1 MSGSYCFNLT
11 FYLRQSARLS
21 PAWRRAPVTPAKSY
35 CFHCQV
41 YPETKKQLESRF
53 NICWINYSL
62 SPSVAV
68 ASSAAAAAT
77 TTAFLVPVCAVDLAV
92 VFVDRGDG
100 AVVVGGCCNGCDFVL
115 VVVVLVLGV
124 DGIVVIFSPS
134 YLSPPSPPTHTAA
147 SLSVLPLNN

>member
-77 TTAFLVPVCAVDLAV
+77 TTAVLVPVCAVDLAV

-100 AVVVGGCCNGCDFVL
+100 AVVVVGGCGGDFVL

-124 DGIVVIFSPS
+124 DGIVVILSPS
-134 YLSPPSPPTHTAA
+134 YLSPLPPPHTAA
-147 SLSVLPLNN
+147 SLSLPYH